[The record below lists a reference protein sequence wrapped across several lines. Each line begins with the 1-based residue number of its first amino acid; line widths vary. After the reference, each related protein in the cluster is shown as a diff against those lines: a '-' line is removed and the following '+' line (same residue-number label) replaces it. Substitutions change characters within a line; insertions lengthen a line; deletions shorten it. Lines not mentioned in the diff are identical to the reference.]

1 MPAGGNVIDT
11 EVLYQT
17 DMAFNPFDLEDAVH
31 KATVRYLEWDSNGVT
46 FTTNAF
52 NTPVLV
58 VPPTVWD
65 DYGVFSERVIN
76 MATGQLVPRAGRG
89 YGTGGY
95 TMTLNADGTATFTGL
110 PAANCKILY
119 STLPQESY
127 SGTGGY
133 TATPLNANYTT
144 LESMMWSYSRLDP
157 NGVTVL
163 DREDTLR
170 TTHNIVIDD
179 LSFDVV
185 AMQNTTSFDETLTS
199 DEYDLWGWASDYKVF
214 KGKESTI
221 SWDDIDGYYGSNDPL
236 VLVGTNF
243 NVTLDYFD
251 LHWYV
256 TSPLYRDVD
265 IDYMEWD
272 ATLTVR
278 VVGAMNGDTENFEVN
293 VTATLMVDF
302 EYDEHHPGQYEWV
315 EVGRDAASVDSAGAA
330 LVSAALK
337 NKQVEI
343 GIAGVDMINAD
354 VANRIPNIM
363 AKFGSGYT
371 VADYKDGLLR
381 AALADDWCTYW
392 PVASSN
398 IVGVGGPLANVFS
411 YYSNDFTSAFYG
423 IPEFAMGSAYSGVI
437 TGIPCWNR
445 AWDINQ
451 NLYNT
456 YSSTTAVGYAL
467 ISTTIDQN
475 ATEILS
481 IFGLWG
487 RDTYYATQWFY
498 GDEARDIDP
507 GVHQLQVA
515 PEGVTSL
522 IIKIDYADAK
532 HPTFSIVEV
541 LGTKTEREWTHTF
554 INGWNDQE
562 VVELKGG
569 IHDP

>member
-1 MPAGGNVIDT
+1 MAWTFERLYPA
-11 EVLYQT
+11 
-17 DMAFNPFDLEDAVH
+17 
-31 KATVRYLEWDSNGVT
+31 VT
-46 FTTNAF
+46 
-52 NTPVLV
+52 
-58 VPPTVWD
+58 
-65 DYGVFSERVIN
+65 
-76 MATGQLVPRAGRG
+76 
-89 YGTGGY
+89 
-95 TMTLNADGTATFTGL
+95 
-110 PAANCKILY
+110 
-119 STLPQESY
+119 
-127 SGTGGY
+127 
-133 TATPLNANYTT
+133 
-144 LESMMWSYSRLDP
+144 
-157 NGVTVL
+157 TVL

-170 TTHNIVIDD
+170 TTHLIEIDD
-179 LSFDVV
+179 FSFDIAVL
-185 AMQNTTSFDETLTS
+185 QNTTIFDETLTS
-199 DEYDLWGWASDYKVF
+199 GANDLWGWAEDFKVF
-214 KGKESTI
+214 KGKTSTI
-221 SWDDIDGYYGSNDPL
+221 SWDDIDDYSGVNDPL

-243 NVTLDYFD
+243 NVSLNYFD

-265 IDYMEWD
+265 IDYMQWA
-272 ATLTVR
+272 ATLTVT
-278 VVGAMNGDTENFEVN
+278 VVGEPNGEENFEVN
-293 VTATLMVDF
+293 VTATLMVDYH
-302 EYDEHHPGQYEWV
+302 YDEHHPGQYEWV

-343 GIAGVDMINAD
+343 GIAGVDMID
-354 VANRIPNIM
+354 DEVANRIPNIM
-363 AKFGSGYT
+363 ARFGSGYT

-445 AWDINQ
+445 AWDVNQ
-451 NLYNT
+451 NMYNT
-456 YSSTTAVGYAL
+456 YSSSTSTGYAL

-481 IFGLWG
+481 IFGIDG

-507 GVHQLQVA
+507 GVHQLQEA

-522 IIKIDYADAK
+522 ILEIGYSDAK

-562 VVELKGG
+562 VVEHKGG

>member
-1 MPAGGNVIDT
+1 
-11 EVLYQT
+11 
-17 DMAFNPFDLEDAVH
+17 
-31 KATVRYLEWDSNGVT
+31 
-46 FTTNAF
+46 
-52 NTPVLV
+52 
-58 VPPTVWD
+58 
-65 DYGVFSERVIN
+65 VFSERVIN

-119 STLPQESY
+119 STLPQETY
-127 SGTGGY
+127 TGTGGY
-133 TATPLNANYTT
+133 TIAPVSANYTE
-144 LESMMWSYSRLDP
+144 LANMMWSYNAMD
-157 NGVTVL
+157 VTVL

-170 TTHNIVIDD
+170 TTHFIDIDD
-179 LSFDVV
+179 LSFDIAVIDN
-185 AMQNTTSFDETLTS
+185 ASDFSETLTS
-199 DEYDLWGWASDYKVF
+199 GEYDLWGWAEDFKVF
-214 KGKESTI
+214 KGKDATI
-221 SWDDIDGYYGSNDPL
+221 SWDDIDGYNSANDPL
-236 VLVGTNF
+236 VLVGTYF

-251 LHWYV
+251 LHWNIDA
-256 TSPLYRDVD
+256 PLYRDVD
-265 IDYMEWD
+265 IDYLDWYG
-272 ATLTVR
+272 TLSVTVD
-278 VVGAMNGDTENFEVN
+278 GEIKGEGEEAIFEAN
-293 VTATLMVDF
+293 VTATLMV
-302 EYDEHHPGQYEWV
+302 EYYYEEHHPGQYEWV

-343 GIAGVDMINAD
+343 GIAGLDMVDSD
-354 VANRIPNIM
+354 VTLRIPNIM

-371 VADYKDGLLR
+371 LADYKDGIAR

-398 IVGVGGPLANVFS
+398 IAGVGGPLANVFT

-423 IPEFAMGSAYSGVI
+423 IPWFSAGSAYSGAI

-451 NLYNT
+451 NLYNVYT
-456 YSSTTAVGYAL
+456 NTATKGYAL

-481 IFGLWG
+481 IFGIDG

-507 GVHQLQVA
+507 GVHQLQEA

-522 IIKIDYADAK
+522 IIEIGYSDAK

-554 INGWNDQE
+554 VNGWNDQ
-562 VVELKGG
+562 VVEELKGG